1 MTTVRRLLIVLAMG
15 VGAAAA
21 SYLPA
26 EPASAQQ
33 SNRLDV
39 TIRNYTFEF
48 KGVVL
53 KPNQPAIITLKNLD
67 KVTHG
72 FMSPI
77 LGQQEV
83 EIESKG
89 VTTYGKGIRGVHIN
103 PGETVTIRF
112 MPLKP
117 GRYQF
122 KCDIHPNMKGEILA
136 LSIGEV

>member
-1 MTTVRRLLIVLAMG
+1 MTTVRRLLIILAIG

-21 SYLPA
+21 LYLPA
-26 EPASAQQ
+26 ERASAQQ

-39 TIRNYTFEF
+39 TIHNYTFEF
-48 KGVVL
+48 KGLVL
-53 KPNQPAIITLKNLD
+53 KPDQPAVITLKNLD
-67 KVTHG
+67 NVTHG
-72 FMSPI
+72 FMSPL

-89 VTTYGKGIRGVHIN
+89 ATTYGKGIRGLHIN

-112 MPLKP
+112 IPMKP

-122 KCDIHPNMKGEILA
+122 ECDIHPNMKGEILA

>member
-1 MTTVRRLLIVLAMG
+1 MQGILAVAIVSAGLA
-15 VGAAAA
+15 V
-21 SYLPA
+21 S
-26 EPASAQQ
+26 ASAQQ
-33 SNRLDV
+33 PGKIEV
-39 TIRNYTFEF
+39 TIRNYTFEY
-48 KGVVL
+48 KGMVL
-53 KPNQPAIITLKNLD
+53 KPNQPALIVLRNLD

-72 FMSPI
+72 FMSSL

-89 VTTYGKGIRGVHIN
+89 VTTYGTGIRGVHIN

-112 MPLKP
+112 MPVKP

-122 KCDIHPNMKGEILA
+122 QCDIHPNMKGEILA